1 MLSKSLSIELEVI
14 FYLLAPKDFGHSDR
28 EPSSSTSPK
37 TDRQN
42 IPVAATRPQ
51 NIHILSQALSR
62 ELKILRIKYLKY
74 SNISC
79 VTPRCCTLSQSNTIN
94 NIELLF
100 MEFTS
105 YLHPSNIPLS
115 WTLKFAVDQY

>member
-1 MLSKSLSIELEVI
+1 MREIVNKKLKNHL
-14 FYLLAPKDFGHSDR
+14 YLFTLKAFWVLAQWPRALIHFPEK
-28 EPSSSTSPK
+28 PPVK
-37 TDRQN
+37 VWPQN
-42 IPVAATRPQ
+42 IPPPPTSATSPQ

-79 VTPRCCTLSQSNTIN
+79 VTPPVLHCAVSQSNTIN

-100 MEFTS
+100 MEFT
-105 YLHPSNIPLS
+105 YICIRTIFH
-115 WTLKFAVDQY
+115 

>member
-1 MLSKSLSIELEVI
+1 MRLFFIC
-14 FYLLAPKDFGHSDR
+14 LLPKILAILTENPPHLLLR
-28 EPSSSTSPK
+28 K

>member
-1 MLSKSLSIELEVI
+1 MRLFFICLRPKVLAILTENPPH
-14 FYLLAPKDFGHSDR
+14 LLLR
-28 EPSSSTSPK
+28 K

-105 YLHPSNIPLS
+105 YLHPSNILLS

>member
-1 MLSKSLSIELEVI
+1 MPARPHPLLRKAASQSLASKYPRNRS
-14 FYLLAPKDFGHSDR
+14 
-28 EPSSSTSPK
+28 
-37 TDRQN
+37 
-42 IPVAATRPQ
+42 PQ